1 MILYVYKR
9 GIYHLNNILGGDT
22 MATESFSKTFLVDR
36 RSEQCMDKILK
47 SKEPTIINQKKSFKR
62 VSKEEILKMFSDGK
76 NK

>member
-1 MILYVYKR
+1 
-9 GIYHLNNILGGDT
+9 